1 MEIFDGSTAPVNYNY
16 VFSSIPA
23 ARNKY
28 AGLGRSTASAVL
40 LVFYISIFFVSS
52 ARLQVATD
60 DGFGR
65 MIAQN
70 ACFCLLKCLLGVS
83 LMVHHFWA
91 SRVRKTKNFHPRDRD
106 FHVKLKR

>member
-1 MEIFDGSTAPVNYNY
+1 MRIGLDNICMPKISPPASTVAEYHGSQNPVKILGTFFSIFLY
-16 VFSSIPA
+16 
-23 ARNKY
+23 
-28 AGLGRSTASAVL
+28 
-40 LVFYISIFFVSS
+40 FFVSS
-52 ARLQVATD
+52 ARLQVATE
-60 DGFGR
+60 DGFGC

-70 ACFCLLKCLLGVS
+70 ACLCLVKCLLGVS

>member
-1 MEIFDGSTAPVNYNY
+1 MPKISPPASTVAEYHGSQNPVKILGTFFSIFLY
-16 VFSSIPA
+16 
-23 ARNKY
+23 
-28 AGLGRSTASAVL
+28 
-40 LVFYISIFFVSS
+40 FYISIFLYFFVSS
-52 ARLQVATD
+52 ARLQVATE
-60 DGFGR
+60 DGFGC

-70 ACFCLLKCLLGVS
+70 ACFCLVKCLLGVS